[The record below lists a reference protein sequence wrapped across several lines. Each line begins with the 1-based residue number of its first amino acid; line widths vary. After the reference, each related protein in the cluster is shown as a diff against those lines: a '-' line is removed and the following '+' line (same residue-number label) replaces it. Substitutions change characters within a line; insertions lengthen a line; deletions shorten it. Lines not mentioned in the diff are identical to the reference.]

1 MNVAGLLILTEKLKF
16 ILAGYL
22 VIECVEVIMVTGKCE
37 GEHIYVCEGCILFP
51 EAGDPNDKFTCDG
64 CVITSEIGKTGCNE
78 CKESPG
84 VS

>member
-1 MNVAGLLILTEKLKF
+1 MCIVCVNIFLENVD
-16 ILAGYL
+16 
-22 VIECVEVIMVTGKCE
+22 VEIIMVTRKCE

-51 EAGDPNDKFTCDG
+51 KAGDPNDKFTCDG

-84 VS
+84 VSLLFFDCYLN

>member
-1 MNVAGLLILTEKLKF
+1 
-16 ILAGYL
+16 
-22 VIECVEVIMVTGKCE
+22 MVTGKCE